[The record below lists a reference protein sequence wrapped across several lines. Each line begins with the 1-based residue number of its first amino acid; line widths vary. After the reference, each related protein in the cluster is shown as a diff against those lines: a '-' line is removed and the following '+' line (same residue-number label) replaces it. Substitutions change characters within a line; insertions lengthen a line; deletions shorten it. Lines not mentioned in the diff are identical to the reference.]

1 MSGLCRKPSNTARQL
16 LLSIISEKTGKQF
29 GNITPAKISANINI
43 EGLDETPAPKKEVQA
58 KVKTEVAKE
67 SVVEETQTDTL
78 KAARPD
84 ANTSPT
90 DDDVFD
96 DILEGLDV

>member
-1 MSGLCRKPSNTARQL
+1 MVIL
-16 LLSIISEKTGKQF
+16 
-29 GNITPAKISANINI
+29 